1 MKTALI
7 TGISGQD
14 GSYLAEFLLNLGY
27 RVCGMDLDFDPVKH
41 SYLAAIQE
49 KIEFIKGDLRDSDSV
64 DRVLEA
70 SRPDEIYSLASQSNV
85 ALSLKKPY
93 LTADVTAMGTL
104 RLLESARRITP
115 SARFF
120 QASSSEIFGNPEE
133 SPQTE
138 DTPRSPRNPYG
149 WAKAYAQEMVKVYR
163 EEQDL
168 FACSAICYNHESPR
182 RPETF
187 VTRKI
192 TRAAARI
199 KLGLENRLV
208 LGDTT
213 AEKDWGF
220 AGDYV
225 EAFWLMLQQTEPDDY
240 ILATGRAHTVE
251 DFCRTAFE
259 ALGLDFQE
267 FIEIDQAFFRD
278 WETRPLI
285 GNPGKARNQ
294 LGWKSKTGFV
304 DLVHLMARADLEALQ
319 QPNQA

>member
-14 GSYLAEFLLNLGY
+14 GSYLAEFLISLGY
-27 RVCGMDLDFDPVKH
+27 HVCGLDLDFDPGKY
-41 SYLAAIQE
+41 SFLSSIKD
-49 KIEFIKGDLRDSDSV
+49 KIDFYAGDLRDSDSLS
-64 DRVLEA
+64 RVLKA
-70 SRPDEIYSLASQSNV
+70 SRPDEIYNLASQSDV

-93 LTADVTAMGTL
+93 LTAEVTAMGAL
-104 RLLESARRITP
+104 RLLECMRRILP

-138 DTPRSPRNPYG
+138 ETRLSPRNPYG
-149 WAKAYAQEMVKVYR
+149 WSKAYAQGMVRAYR
-163 EEQDL
+163 EEQGL

-182 RPETF
+182 RPDTF

-192 TRAAARI
+192 TKTAARI
-199 KLGLENRLV
+199 KLGLEDKLI
-208 LGDTT
+208 LGDTS

-225 EAFWLMLQQTEPDDY
+225 RAFWLMLQQSEPEDY
-240 ILATGRAHTVE
+240 ILATGRSHTVE

-259 ALGLDFQE
+259 ALGLDFRE
-267 FIEIDQAFFRD
+267 FLEVDRSLFRD
-278 WETRPLI
+278 WETKSLI
-285 GNPGKARNQ
+285 GNPQKAKSR
-294 LGWKSKTGFV
+294 LGWESETEFT
-304 DLVHLMARADLEALQ
+304 DLVHLMARADLEAI
-319 QPNQA
+319 QPRK

>member
-27 RVCGMDLDFDPVKH
+27 RVCGMDLGFDPAKY
-41 SYLAAIQE
+41 SYLLAIKD
-49 KIEFIKGDLRDSDSV
+49 KIEFFEGDLRDSNSV
-64 DRVLEA
+64 DRVIEA
-70 SRPDEIYSLASQSNV
+70 SRPDEIYSLASQSGV
-85 ALSLKKPY
+85 ELSLQKPY
-93 LTADVTAMGTL
+93 LTADVTAMGPL
-104 RLLESARRITP
+104 RLLESTRRIIP

-120 QASSSEIFGNPEE
+120 QASSSEIFGNPQE

-138 DTPRSPRNPYG
+138 DTPLSPRNPYG

-163 EEQDL
+163 EEQGL

-182 RPETF
+182 RPDTF

-192 TRAAARI
+192 TQAAARI

-208 LGDTT
+208 LGDITSQ
-213 AEKDWGF
+213 KDWGF

-240 ILATGRAHTVE
+240 ILATGRSHTVE

-259 ALGLDFQE
+259 AFGLDFRE
-267 FIEIDQAFFRD
+267 FLEIDQALFRD
-278 WETRPLI
+278 WETKPLT
-285 GNPGKARNQ
+285 GNPGKARNR
-294 LGWKSKTGFV
+294 LGWEAKIGFT
-304 DLVHLMARADLEALQ
+304 DLVNLMAKADLEALQ
-319 QPNQA
+319 QRNPG